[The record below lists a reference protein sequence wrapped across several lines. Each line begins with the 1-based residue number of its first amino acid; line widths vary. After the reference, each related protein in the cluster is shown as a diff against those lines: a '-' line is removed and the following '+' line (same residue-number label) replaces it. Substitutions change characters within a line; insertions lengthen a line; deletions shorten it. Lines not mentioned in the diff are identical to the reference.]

1 MTFPKARVVVS
12 GLLFVAWLGYLS
24 YLVAVTRE
32 TIVLSRPQILV
43 SNLCV
48 LAKLEERNGRPAP
61 EAQLTEVLWAAAN
74 ADALRG
80 QTLTI
85 ANLAD
90 VDKELGWTGPGEYLL
105 PLTKRILGKEVSY
118 EVTALPRT
126 PEFPARA
133 HDIRIYRATAD
144 VLRQFH
150 ELKPGN

>member
-1 MTFPKARVVVS
+1 MTFPKARVVVL
-12 GLLFVAWLGYLS
+12 GLLFVAWLGYLG
-24 YLVAVTRE
+24 YLVAVTRD

-61 EAQLTEVLWAAAN
+61 EAQVTRALGAADNDN
-74 ADALRG
+74 ALQG

-85 ANLAD
+85 GNLAD

-105 PLTKRILGKEVSY
+105 PLTKRVLGKEASY
-118 EVTALPRT
+118 EITPLPRT
-126 PEFPARA
+126 PEFPARE
-133 HDIRIYRATAD
+133 HDMRIYRATDD